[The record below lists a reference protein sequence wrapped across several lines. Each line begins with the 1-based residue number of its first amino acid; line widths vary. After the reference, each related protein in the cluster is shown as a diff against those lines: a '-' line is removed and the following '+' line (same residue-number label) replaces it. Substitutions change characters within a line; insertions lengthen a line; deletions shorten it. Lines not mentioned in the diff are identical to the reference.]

1 VPGLLVRAEFAD
13 SSAANCCL
21 QSRVSIESE
30 GIMTTH
36 PERSTDKGVIEDRRQ
51 RVLPR
56 LATAAVLMPLALA
69 TIGVAPMLA
78 ASMAEGASGA
88 SCPVQTKV
96 NGVSAIAYCGLATAK
111 LKIGNKS
118 YSFKN
123 GYCQSIKTAGLTI
136 DLELGTLVGT
146 GEKGNAGKPYFVL
159 QLYAGKQSRSDS
171 VSAIYG
177 GKVITGEAVG
187 VAAKGSIIQSSS
199 SKGTF
204 TSSTPLPPKL
214 SGSWSCNGGGFP
226 KN

>member
-1 VPGLLVRAEFAD
+1 
-13 SSAANCCL
+13 
-21 QSRVSIESE
+21 
-30 GIMTTH
+30 MTTH
-36 PERSTDKGVIEDRRQ
+36 PERSTGSVDKGVIEDRRP
-51 RVLPR
+51 RVLRR

-78 ASMAEGASGA
+78 ASTAEGRVVTASGA
-88 SCPVQTKV
+88 SCPMHTKV
-96 NGVSAIAYCGLATAK
+96 NGVSATAYCGLATAM
-111 LKIGNKS
+111 LKIGTKS

-146 GEKGNAGKPYFVL
+146 GGKGNAGKPYFVL
-159 QLYAGKQSRSDS
+159 DLYPGKQSRSDS

-177 GKVITGEAVG
+177 GKEITGGAVG
-187 VAAKGSIIQSSS
+187 VAAKGSIIESSS

-204 TSSTPLPPKL
+204 TSSTPVPPKL